1 MTHRIPTA
9 LLMCAAFCGSPAL
22 AGKEPLDH
30 KIPPG
35 YVPEEARD
43 EQGLWMEFEEMERT
57 LNKSALLV
65 RDPGI
70 NNYITEIVCRVAAD

>member
-1 MTHRIPTA
+1 MIRQVPTA
-9 LLMCAAFCGSPAL
+9 LGLIAMLCGGTAL
-22 AGKEPLDH
+22 ANDEPLDH

-35 YVPEEARD
+35 YEPEEARD

-65 RDPGI
+65 RDPDI
-70 NNYITEIVCRVAAD
+70 NN